1 MSENLSIILNRPFP
15 YLASVKDRVFTA
27 FIIAVFVYVFLLLFR
42 PFGISKSDFNIP
54 IFLLGY
60 FVITFLVLLF
70 TFFVLPKVFK
80 NFFDSEK
87 WTVGKLMLLFIVQ
100 LSMIT
105 ILNWLYTTSF
115 DSEII
120 RQLNFFSF
128 ISFTISV
135 GVFPI
140 LFFVLIVERYLFKI
154 NQEVVN
160 TLSHSIDKKE
170 ETKSVKL
177 PIVSENK
184 NESFEI
190 DMECLLCIKSAGNYV
205 DVYYLEND
213 KTISKLIRTSL
224 TKLDEYYIE
233 FKNIQ
238 RCHRTHIVNL
248 DNISE
253 VTGNARNYNFHID
266 YLDFIIPVSR
276 SFSKEIISELKND

>member
-100 LSMIT
+100 LSMIA

>member
-1 MSENLSIILNRPFP
+1 
-15 YLASVKDRVFTA
+15 
-27 FIIAVFVYVFLLLFR
+27 
-42 PFGISKSDFNIP
+42 
-54 IFLLGY
+54 
-60 FVITFLVLLF
+60 
-70 TFFVLPKVFK
+70 
-80 NFFDSEK
+80 
-87 WTVGKLMLLFIVQ
+87 
-100 LSMIT
+100 
-105 ILNWLYTTSF
+105 
-115 DSEII
+115 
-120 RQLNFFSF
+120 
-128 ISFTISV
+128 
-135 GVFPI
+135 
-140 LFFVLIVERYLFKI
+140 VLIVERYLFKI